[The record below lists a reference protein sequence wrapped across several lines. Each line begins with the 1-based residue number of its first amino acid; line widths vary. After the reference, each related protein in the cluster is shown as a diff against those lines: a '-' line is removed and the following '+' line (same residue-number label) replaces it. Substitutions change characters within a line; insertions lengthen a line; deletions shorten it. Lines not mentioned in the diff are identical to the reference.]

1 MKSLFFVSVILS
13 AVSGTTNIASA
24 QTAVTLQRISNHTPF
39 KITPQFIDGIELKRD
54 VFATNKFTD
63 NTIIKPAIGSVVST
77 TNPVVNKAKNFN
89 GKNIGAG
96 MIIEE
101 CTSLQ
106 FKYGQLMDIP
116 VEEVSN
122 MALYNLIENW
132 WGTRYRYGGSTKRGI
147 DCSAYVGELLRN
159 VYNQHPPRTAH
170 AIYAVSEK
178 INRLDL
184 QEGDLVFFNT
194 RGGVSHIGM
203 YLGNNYFTHSSTT
216 SGVTISNLND
226 NYYSRKFIGGGRLIP
241 GFKLE
246 EYPAEE

>member
-1 MKSLFFVSVILS
+1 MKNLFFVSVILS
-13 AVSGTTNIASA
+13 AVSGTPKISLA
-24 QTAVTLQRISNHTPF
+24 QTAVNLQRIGNHTPF

-54 VFATNKFTD
+54 VLATSSSTD
-63 NTIIKPAIGSVVST
+63 NTIVKPVFVTIATPSSPKIK
-77 TNPVVNKAKNFN
+77 KAKPVATK
-89 GKNIGAG
+89 GIGAG
-96 MIIEE
+96 MVIEE

-106 FKYGQLMDIP
+106 FKYGQLMDVP

-122 MALYNLIENW
+122 MVLYNLIENW

-159 VYNQHPPRTAH
+159 AYNQNPPRTAR
-170 AIYAVSEK
+170 AIYAVSEM
-178 INRLDL
+178 ISRENL

-216 SGVTISNLND
+216 HGVTISNLND
-226 NYYSRKFIGGGRLIP
+226 NYYSRKFIGGGRLNASINT
-241 GFKLE
+241 E
-246 EYPAEE
+246 ECPDQE